1 MGRNE
6 HTVAWSNGLVHF
18 LSESSLQYG
27 SGVLKAK
34 SFLQTFPKCR
44 LSLYGGSA
52 TLHVKIHG
60 YVLCSISLVWTAVSC
75 QVYAPEN
82 VANNDA
88 TVLPNH

>member
-6 HTVAWSNGLVHF
+6 HTVACSDGPVHS

-34 SFLQTFPKCR
+34 SFLQKFPKCR
-44 LSLYGGSA
+44 LPLYGGSA

-60 YVLCSISLVWTAVSC
+60 YVLCSISLVWTAVSR
-75 QVYAPEN
+75 QVYAPDN

-88 TVLPNH
+88 TVLPNN